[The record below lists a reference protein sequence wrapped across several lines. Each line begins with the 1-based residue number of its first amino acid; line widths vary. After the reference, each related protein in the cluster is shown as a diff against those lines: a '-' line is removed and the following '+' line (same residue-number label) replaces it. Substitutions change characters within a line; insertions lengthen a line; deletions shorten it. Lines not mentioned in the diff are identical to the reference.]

1 MNKHIAGR
9 QGDIKAIGKV
19 NGYSL
24 PQSCCFCRTFA
35 KVQSSLVLFLY
46 RMMISPLRD
55 LTFYKVYLLAVE
67 LWGFYQ

>member
-24 PQSCCFCRTFA
+24 PHSYYFCRTFA
-35 KVQSSLVLFLY
+35 KVQSFCF
-46 RMMISPLRD
+46 ISVQNVIPALHD
-55 LTFYKVYLLAVE
+55 LTFYKVYLLMVE
-67 LWGFYQ
+67 LWGFCQ